1 MYGYLHPH
9 LAASESEPADL
20 VAKKGWFDNI
30 GKLAGTVHHLH
41 GLFGRDFAESLMKR
55 GENKDTTD
63 FFVHIDIKI
72 TAGNRQ

>member
-20 VAKKGWFDNI
+20 VAKKGWFD
-30 GKLAGTVHHLH
+30 HLH

-55 GENKDTTD
+55 GETIISK
-63 FFVHIDIKI
+63 VESHALVILCY
-72 TAGNRQ
+72 